1 MEEMKQESRG
11 QRQVK
16 TGVVVSNKMDKSVVV
31 AVQKTY
37 MHPLYLRYLKQTT
50 KFVAHDEQNQCSI
63 GDTVSIVSS
72 RPLSRTKRWRVNAI
86 LKRAE

>member
-1 MEEMKQESRG
+1 MTQKPRR

-16 TGVVVSNKMDKSVVV
+16 TGVVVSNKMDKTVIV

-37 MHPLYLRYLKQTT
+37 MHPLYHRYLKQTT
-50 KFVAHDEQNQCSI
+50 KFAAHDEQNQCNI

-72 RPLSRTKRWRVNAI
+72 RPLSRTKRWRVNEI